1 MLLAVLA
8 VGAVA
13 ALSVPGSVAVA
24 GLILL
29 GALFLVPVW
38 SLPAIAFLAFAFLPV
53 GYLNSVPEVVGRFLS
68 PAVIVLWVYVLR
80 WKMSGG
86 VFRMAVRWPALILV
100 LGMVALA
107 LIGINPLRS
116 LFWVFVF
123 VGAALAPSV
132 AATGS
137 DQRAREALSRTW
149 LATGGLLG
157 FAAVF
162 ESATHLNPLGR
173 FYDLDQHWSVYRV
186 TTTLGHP
193 LLNGTFFA
201 VTACFALFTALQAT
215 GRRWPLVVVF
225 VVTGCA
231 AALSGS
237 RSAVVALGVGLGVGL
252 VLSLLSRKVSAAS
265 KVAGIVLIVA
275 AMVLV
280 PNLPTF
286 AQRAGSAEA
295 GASTAYRDAVLRLG
309 INLIEQRPLFGGGP
323 GTSALLAEQT
333 GAQLPLESAVL
344 GTVVSLGIVGA
355 TGFVLWLAWLAR
367 ACIRNHRPEALT
379 GITAFLTAGAAFPL
393 WETNPAAWVLV
404 GLLMLLAGGPRD
416 PATRVPPFRNRVV
429 LTRPSL
435 EPSSVGDRSRTND
448 QTTARAP

>member
-1 MLLAVLA
+1 M
-8 VGAVA
+8 
-13 ALSVPGSVAVA
+13 
-24 GLILL
+24 
-29 GALFLVPVW
+29 F
-38 SLPAIAFLAFAFLPV
+38 
-53 GYLNSVPEVVGRFLS
+53 GRFLS
-68 PAVIVLWVYVLR
+68 PAVIVLWVYILR
-80 WKMSGG
+80 WKLSGG
-86 VFRMAVRWPALILV
+86 VFRMKVRWPALVWV
-100 LGMVALA
+100 LAMIALS
-107 LIGINPLRS
+107 LIGVNPLRS
-116 LFWVFVF
+116 LLWVFVF

-132 AATGS
+132 ADTGA
-137 DQRAREALSRTW
+137 DQRARDSLTRTW
-149 LATGGLLG
+149 LVVGGVLG
-157 FAAVF
+157 LAAVL

-173 FYDLDQHWSVYRV
+173 FYDLEQHWSVYRV

-237 RSAVVALGVGLGVGL
+237 RSAVVALGVGLGLGL

-265 KVAGIVLIVA
+265 KVAGVILIVA

-286 AQRAGSAEA
+286 ARRVGSAEA
-295 GASTAYRDAVLRLG
+295 GASTLYRDAVLRLG

-323 GTSALLAEQT
+323 GTSAMLAEQS

-355 TGFVLWLAWLAR
+355 AGFLIWMAWLAR
-367 ACIRNHRPEALT
+367 TCIRNHRSEVLT
-379 GITAFLTAGAAFPL
+379 GIGAFVTAGAAFPL
-393 WETNPAAWVLV
+393 WETNPAAWVLI
-404 GLLMLLAGGPRD
+404 GLLMLLAAGPRNPAGHD
-416 PATRVPPFRNRVV
+416 PPLRRGVV
-429 LTRPSL
+429 LTRPLL
-435 EPSSVGDRSRTND
+435 EPSSVGDRSRAD
-448 QTTARAP
+448 DETTARVL